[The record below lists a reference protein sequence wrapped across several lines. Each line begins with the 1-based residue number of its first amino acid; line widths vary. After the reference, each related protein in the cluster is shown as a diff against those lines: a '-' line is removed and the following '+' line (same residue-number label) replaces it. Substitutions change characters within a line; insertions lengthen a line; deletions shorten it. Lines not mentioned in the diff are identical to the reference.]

1 MRLKLIKGKSYTG
14 IVHATAENP
23 VIEVDEEVGMI
34 ALNTGY
40 FESLDVA
47 ALTQEEVPDTAEDIE
62 EPEEPLQ
69 YGGKHLLEMN
79 KSELETFAAYKDVN
93 IRSCKTKADII
104 KALKKALPASELEG
118 EICYGSPTM
127 VELQEE
133 IF

>member
-40 FESLDVA
+40 FESLDLA

-62 EPEEPLQ
+62 
-69 YGGKHLLEMN
+69 
-79 KSELETFAAYKDVN
+79 
-93 IRSCKTKADII
+93 
-104 KALKKALPASELEG
+104 
-118 EICYGSPTM
+118 
-127 VELQEE
+127 
-133 IF
+133 